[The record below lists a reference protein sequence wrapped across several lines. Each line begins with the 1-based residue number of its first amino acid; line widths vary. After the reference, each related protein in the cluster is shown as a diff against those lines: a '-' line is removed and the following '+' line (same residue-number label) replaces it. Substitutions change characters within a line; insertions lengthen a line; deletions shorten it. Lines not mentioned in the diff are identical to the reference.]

1 MQFIILSLAIFQSF
15 STTWSTPFP
24 SYIYNE
30 IRLED
35 ILANAPYVVEHR
47 RRLQQQS
54 TLPITLNFDDV
65 PDAANVF
72 NQYIHYGIT
81 FSKSA
86 FGLKATYDGGCCGN
100 FAGLPSGS
108 SAMTLLKS
116 NQLIMNVESKLSALF

>member
-1 MQFIILSLAIFQSF
+1 MHLLILSLVIPLKNICLTS
-15 STTWSTPFP
+15 STPVS

-35 ILANAPYVVEHR
+35 ILGNTPYLQEHR
-47 RRLQQQS
+47 RRLRQQS
-54 TLPITLNFDDV
+54 KLPVNLNFDDV
-65 PDAANVF
+65 PDAANIL
-72 NQYIHYGIT
+72 NHYRQYGIT

-86 FGLKATYDGGCCGN
+86 FGLKATYAGGCCGN

-116 NQLIMNVESKLSALF
+116 NHLIMNVESKYF